1 MLAAIVR
8 VLLHMLQYRRVSQY
22 EHLGTRQKE
31 VERGVKLKEAR
42 IGAGLG
48 RRRASR
54 CIGMGVPQLYR
65 YEAGLL
71 RPGYEVAMRIS
82 LALGLDP
89 WHIDEF
95 RHALDR
101 AADAGLIARPGG
113 NPRNDQKQ
121 S

>member
-1 MLAAIVR
+1 M
-8 VLLHMLQYRRVSQY
+8 
-22 EHLGTRQKE
+22 
-31 VERGVKLKEAR
+31 KLKEAR
-42 IGAGLG
+42 MSTGLG

-71 RPGYEVAMRIS
+71 RPGYEVVMRIS

-89 WHIDEF
+89 WRIDEF
-95 RHALDR
+95 RHALDK
-101 AADAGLIARPGG
+101 AAAVVLVARPSQNGTE
-113 NPRNDQKQ
+113 DQKQ

>member
-1 MLAAIVR
+1 MN
-8 VLLHMLQYRRVSQY
+8 
-22 EHLGTRQKE
+22 
-31 VERGVKLKEAR
+31 LKEAR
-42 IGAGLG
+42 IEAGMG

-54 CIGMGVPQLYR
+54 TIGMGVPQLYR

-89 WHIDEF
+89 WLIDEF

-101 AADAGLIARPGG
+101 AADAGLIARPTSNGA
-113 NPRNDQKQ
+113 NDHKGI
-121 S
+121 